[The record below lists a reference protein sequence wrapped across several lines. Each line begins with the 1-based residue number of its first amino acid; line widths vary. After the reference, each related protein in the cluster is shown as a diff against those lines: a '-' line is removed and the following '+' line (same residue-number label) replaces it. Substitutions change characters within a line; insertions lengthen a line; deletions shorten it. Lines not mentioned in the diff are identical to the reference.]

1 MVSQEEQHLTE
12 NLVDPE
18 TLDNPETWTKGETQ
32 PTQCRDAV
40 SKSSTF

>member
-18 TLDNPETWTKGETQ
+18 TLDNPETWTNAKGETQ

-40 SKSSTF
+40 SYQF